1 MAGERPLF
9 EELLDLAL
17 YAPLGVA
24 LRVLEELPGL
34 TEKGRARIGG
44 QVGAAR
50 TLGRFAVTTLRR
62 QAESVLERTGG
73 RPAAA
78 HRGADAEHVAPEH
91 AEPAR
96 SRRPQSGTATRARPR
111 RSEGQGPGAH
121 GVTGGAPAA
130 ADELAIPGY
139 DALAASQVVPRL
151 EGLSREELDAVR
163 RHEEATRRR
172 RTILGRISQLE
183 EELDGHAR

>member
-1 MAGERPLF
+1 MADERPLF
-9 EELLDLAL
+9 EELLDVAL

-50 TLGRFAVTTLRR
+50 VLGRFAVTTVRR
-62 QAESVLERTGG
+62 QAESVFERSVARPGAARQGG
-73 RPAAA
+73 GAEHAGGGHTRRAPGGPPEARPSSPARPGRRDGRGAAGAGAGERPA
-78 HRGADAEHVAPEH
+78 
-91 AEPAR
+91 
-96 SRRPQSGTATRARPR
+96 
-111 RSEGQGPGAH
+111 
-121 GVTGGAPAA
+121 TG
-130 ADELAIPGY
+130 DDLAIPGY

-172 RTILGRISQLE
+172 RTILGRIAQLE
-183 EELDGHAR
+183 GELDGDAG